1 MRKNVTQI
9 TYDRR
14 APFHISRIKRY
25 SDWKKE
31 TRYDLDF
38 GRRGR
43 PVLHNSQHATCD
55 VVDIHSGVRPALR
68 EPRADQGTIALDNKG
83 LLGGNVETKAFSNL
97 PRRPHRS
104 RRCDGRVIPNAQL
117 SFVSSSTNR
126 SSRLD
131 WAGHALKSRF
141 C

>member
-14 APFHISRIKRY
+14 APFIYRELRDTSA
-25 SDWKKE
+25 WKKE

-43 PVLHNSQHATCD
+43 PVLHNSRYAACD
-55 VVDIHSGVRPALR
+55 VVDIRSGVRRALR
-68 EPRADQGTIALDNKG
+68 EPHADQGTIALDNKG
-83 LLGGNVETKAFSNL
+83 LLWKRR
-97 PRRPHRS
+97 RRPHRS
-104 RRCDGRVIPNAQL
+104 RRCDERVIPNAQL

-131 WAGHALKSRF
+131 WAGHDL
-141 C
+141 

>member
-14 APFHISRIKRY
+14 APFIYPGSRDT
-25 SDWKKE
+25 SAWKKE

-43 PVLHNSQHATCD
+43 HVLHNSRYAACD
-55 VVDIHSGVRPALR
+55 VVDIHSGVRRALP
-68 EPRADQGTIALDNKG
+68 EPRAESGYLA
-83 LLGGNVETKAFSNL
+83 
-97 PRRPHRS
+97 RRLHRS
-104 RRCDGRVIPNAQL
+104 RRCDGRVIPNASL

-131 WAGHALKSRF
+131 WAGHDPKSRF

>member
-14 APFHISRIKRY
+14 APFIYPGSRDT
-25 SDWKKE
+25 SAWKKE

-43 PVLHNSQHATCD
+43 PVLHNSRYAACD
-55 VVDIHSGVRPALR
+55 VVDIHSGVRRALR
-68 EPRADQGTIALDNKG
+68 EPRADQGTILY
-83 LLGGNVETKAFSNL
+83 L

-104 RRCDGRVIPNAQL
+104 RRCDGRVIPNA
-117 SFVSSSTNR
+117 
-126 SSRLD
+126 
-131 WAGHALKSRF
+131 
-141 C
+141 